1 MKKIIAL
8 LLAVCTLFLLVACQN
23 SKTDENQTTG
33 GEEGTKAP
41 IEENEDG
48 LFKTIYDDLPA
59 TMNFGGEVINV
70 AVRANERFYSEI
82 DITEETATTNV
93 LNRAIYSRNL
103 AIEERLNVFIEITRV
118 GDLSFHGPWE
128 DLSVLV
134 ASGTDTYDVAMG
146 SSYRVNQ
153 YIQKG
158 DLVNL
163 RNLENLDLT
172 KEYWA
177 QYMLDSLTIAD
188 ATYAA
193 TGSISTYTYDSA
205 FVIYFNK
212 VLCESYGIKADSVY
226 QTVLDG
232 NWTMDEMMTLTKDIY
247 LDKNGNGQVDD
258 GDVYGFGMQVTSATD
273 AFYSAFDIPVTIVG
287 DNDLNFAVDTQKL
300 SGVVDTLKSFVWDND
315 GVVALS
321 ENTGSATGEI
331 YYFDQQFANDQLLFV
346 TDWLYR
352 SSQDVMRNMESDYGV
367 LPYPKYDNNQKNYY
381 TALHDAF
388 TVVSVPRTVP
398 AENRA
403 MVGAFLEA
411 MASGG
416 QNTVM
421 PAYYEKTLT
430 ARNIRDPESVKT
442 LDIIV
447 QNIYLDPMNL
457 LNKGPLN
464 KLLREQVWYKRTNF
478 ASEYR
483 SLYTEANK
491 QLEGVYSAYEKYT
504 DN

>member
-8 LLAVCTLFLLVACQN
+8 LLALCTLLALVACQN
-23 SKTDENQTTG
+23 DQPEETVTTG
-33 GEEGTKAP
+33 GEDETHEP
-41 IEENEDG
+41 IEENEDS

-70 AVRANERFYSEI
+70 AVRANERFYSEM
-82 DITEETATTNV
+82 DITEETATLNV

-103 AIEERLNVFIEITRV
+103 AVEERLNVFIEITRV
-118 GDLSFHGPWE
+118 GDQSYHGPWA
-128 DLSVLV
+128 DVSTLI
-134 ASGTDTYDVAMG
+134 ASGTDTYDVLMG

-172 KEYWA
+172 KGYWA
-177 QYMLDSLTIAD
+177 QRMLESLTIAD

-205 FVIYFNK
+205 FVVYFNK
-212 VLCESYGIKADSVY
+212 VLCESYDIKADSIY
-226 QTVLDG
+226 DMALSG
-232 NWTMDEMMTLTKDIY
+232 NWTLDEMMSLTKNIY
-247 LDKNGNGQVDD
+247 FDKNGNSQVDN
-258 GDVYGFGMQVTSATD
+258 GDVYGFGLQVSSSTD
-273 AFYSAFDIPVTIVG
+273 AFWSSLDIPATVVTDDKLI
-287 DNDLNFAVDTQKL
+287 FAIDTEKL
-300 SGVVDTLKSFVWDND
+300 SGVVDKLKSFVWDND
-315 GVVALS
+315 GVAALCEDS
-321 ENTGSATGEI
+321 SKETNEVYI
-331 YYFDQQFANDQLLFV
+331 LEQQFANDELLFV

-352 SSQDVMRNMESDYGV
+352 SSQEVMRNMESDYGV
-367 LPYPKYDNNQKNYY
+367 LPYPKYDTDQKNYY

-388 TVVSVPRTVP
+388 TVVGVPRTVS

-403 MVGAFLEA
+403 MVGAVLEA
-411 MASGG
+411 LASGG

-442 LDIIV
+442 MNIIV
-447 QNIYLDPMNL
+447 ENIYLDPINFL
-457 LNKGPLN
+457 YKGPLN
-464 KLLREQVWYKRTNF
+464 ALLRDQVLFKRTTL
-478 ASEYR
+478 ASEYK
-483 SLYTEANK
+483 SLYSEANK
-491 QLEGVYSAYEKYT
+491 ELESLLPAYKEYV
-504 DN
+504 NN